1 MRSERDITMS
11 GNNIYIIQMEGD
23 DDFLCDDEGNVLFFD
38 DLVQL
43 SSYVTQEGLDQNK
56 VIVVETCSGYDID
69 D

>member
-23 DDFLCDDEGNVLFFD
+23 DDFLCDEDGNVLFFD

-43 SSYVTQEGLDQNK
+43 SSYVTREGLDQDK
-56 VIVVETCSGYDID
+56 VIVVETYSGYDID

>member
-23 DDFLCDDEGNVLFFD
+23 DDFLCDEDGNVLFFD

-43 SSYVTQEGLDQNK
+43 SSYVTQEGLDQDK
-56 VIVVETCSGYDID
+56 VIVVETYSGYNID

>member
-1 MRSERDITMS
+1 MRSERDIAMS

-23 DDFLCDDEGNVLFFD
+23 DDFLCDEDGNVLFFD

-43 SSYVTQEGLDQNK
+43 SSYVTQEGLDQDK
-56 VIVVETCSGYDID
+56 VIVVETYSGYNID